1 MSLQM
6 DGSAMN
12 QGDLI
17 WHREMGQWRV
27 KSVTETQAHIEN
39 QMGVKRR
46 IFTTNVDG
54 PNREYGWHQP
64 MVIWRKKEEKTW
76 AKFVNIVNTI
86 RGMINE

>member
-6 DGSAMN
+6 DGSALT

-46 IFTTNVDG
+46 IFTANVDG